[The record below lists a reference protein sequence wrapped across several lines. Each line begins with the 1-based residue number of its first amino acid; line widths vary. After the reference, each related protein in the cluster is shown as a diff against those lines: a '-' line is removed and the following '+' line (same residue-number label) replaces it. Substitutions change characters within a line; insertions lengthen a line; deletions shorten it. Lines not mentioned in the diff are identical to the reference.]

1 MMTWPVLYSFRRCPY
16 AMRARLALL
25 VSETPCALREVR
37 LAAKPAAML
46 RASPKGTVP
55 VLVLPDGRVMAESL
69 EIMDWAL
76 ARHDPWHWR
85 PGTRRDL
92 IARNDGPFK
101 YHLDRYKY
109 ATRYQS
115 DALHHRG
122 EALQIL
128 HELEVMLH
136 PGPFLHGARPGMTD
150 AAIAPFV
157 RQFAATDP
165 DWFAAC
171 PLPRVQ
177 GWLGAFV
184 ALPLFER
191 VMERVAPWRE
201 GDAPVLLG

>member
-1 MMTWPVLYSFRRCPY
+1 MTWPVLYSFRRCPY

-25 VSETPCALREVR
+25 ASETPCTLREVK

-76 ARHDPWHWR
+76 ARHDPLHWR
-85 PGTRRDL
+85 PGTRHDL

-122 EALQIL
+122 EALHIL
-128 HELEVMLH
+128 HDLEAALH
-136 PGPFLHGARPGMTD
+136 SAPFLHGARPGMTD

-157 RQFAATDP
+157 RQFVATDP
-165 DWFAAC
+165 DGFATCA
-171 PLPRVQ
+171 LPRVR
-177 GWLGAFV
+177 GWLEAFL
-184 ALPLFER
+184 ATPLFGR
-191 VMERVAPWRE
+191 AMKRVAPWRE
-201 GDAPVLLG
+201 GDAPVLVG

>member
-1 MMTWPVLYSFRRCPY
+1 MTRPVLYSFRRCPY

-25 VSETPCALREVR
+25 ASETPCVLREVR

-76 ARHDPWHWR
+76 ARHDPQHWL

-115 DALHHRG
+115 DALRHRA
-122 EALQIL
+122 EALHIL
-128 HELEVMLH
+128 HELEAVLH
-136 PGPFLHGARPGMTD
+136 SGPFLHGARPGMTD

-157 RQFAATDP
+157 RQFVATDP
-165 DWFAAC
+165 DWFATC
-171 PLPRVQ
+171 PLPCVQ
-177 GWLGAFV
+177 GWLEAFV
-184 ALPLFER
+184 TTPLFGR

>member
-1 MMTWPVLYSFRRCPY
+1 MLYSFRRCPY

-25 VSETPCALREVR
+25 ASETPCALREVK

-55 VLVLPDGRVMAESL
+55 VLVLPEGRVLAESL

-76 ARHDPWHWR
+76 ARHDPWHWW
-85 PGTRRDL
+85 PGTRLDL

-109 ATRYQS
+109 ATRHQS
-115 DALHHRG
+115 DALRHRAQ
-122 EALQIL
+122 ALQVL
-128 HELEVMLH
+128 HDLEAALQA
-136 PGPFLHGARPGMTD
+136 GPFLHGAQPGMTD

-165 DWFAAC
+165 DWFGAC
-171 PLPRVQ
+171 ALPRVQ
-177 GWLGAFV
+177 GWLEAFL
-184 ALPLFER
+184 AMKLFAR
-191 VMERVAPWRE
+191 AMERLAPWRE